1 MTVNMRVTLGQASVV
16 IDPQNPH
23 IIIGRDPATCHI
35 VSNDASVSRQ
45 HAQIY
50 IDYGFLYLH
59 DMGSSNGTWVNGVP
73 LRDQPV
79 PIDPSQ
85 QIFVGQQQ
93 LFLEEMGMG
102 GKKTMMVAQ
111 PEAIRAYIAGREA
124 HMAAQGAA
132 VPTYQQAS
140 PHHQTAAPFAT
151 GYEQPAMQPMQQQ
164 PLTRDE
170 QLGLGGSEGGLPAEY
185 TYRRQGSNSNGVLL
199 IALKQDTFANDN
211 VIDGYLEYTAL
222 DSETIAS
229 ITIELV
235 EYHKNG
241 PSKGHVWD
249 RMLVRQGPWK
259 SKKNDILPMP
269 FSLRVPTGT
278 AVTGRN
284 VNWELRGYVDINWA
298 FDVQAT
304 SPINM
309 KNVDMEKVRD
319 ALGTIDYRIV
329 ELDPLSLG
337 QHYVGKFQPPAQLR
351 SQLGVS
357 NINLDIEYLGADLL
371 IRMVVEKTSMFKF
384 DKKTEF
390 RFDLSRLRSASI
402 HELGQHFLD
411 NINLLMK

>member
-1 MTVNMRVTLGQASVV
+1 MTINMRVTLGQVTVV
-16 IDPQNPH
+16 VTEQNPH
-23 IIIGRDPATCHI
+23 IIIGRDPSTCHI

-59 DMGSSNGTWVNGVP
+59 DMGSSNGTWVNGIP
-73 LRDQPV
+73 LRESPV

-93 LFLEEMGMG
+93 LFLEDLAVG

-111 PEAIRAYIAGREA
+111 PEAIRAFIAGREA
-124 HMAAQGAA
+124 HMSAQGTA
-132 VPTYQQAS
+132 VPTYQQAN
-140 PHHQTAAPFAT
+140 PGQQTAAPFAT
-151 GYEQPAMQPMQQQ
+151 GSVQSAVQQQ
-164 PLTRDE
+164 PATRDA

-211 VIDGYLEYTAL
+211 VIDGFLEYTAL
-222 DSETIAS
+222 DAETIAS

-259 SKKNDILPMP
+259 SKKNDVLPMP
-269 FSLRVPTGT
+269 FNLRVPTGT
-278 AVTGRN
+278 AVTGRD

-304 SPINM
+304 APIMM
-309 KNVDMEKVRD
+309 KNVDMEQVRD

-329 ELDPLSLG
+329 ELEPLSLG

-351 SQLGVS
+351 KQLGVS

-384 DKKTEF
+384 DKKAEF
-390 RFDLSRLRSASI
+390 KFDLARLRTASI
-402 HELGQHFLD
+402 HELGKHFMD